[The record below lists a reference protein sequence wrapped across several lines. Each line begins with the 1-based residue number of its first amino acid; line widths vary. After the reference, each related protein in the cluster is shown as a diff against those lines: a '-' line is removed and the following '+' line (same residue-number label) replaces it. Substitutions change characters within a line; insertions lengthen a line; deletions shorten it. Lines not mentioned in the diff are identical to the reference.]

1 MAKIVM
7 RASKKKSRSRTT
19 EKKFVVKTEAPEKKT
34 GNRSQSVGDLMG
46 SFYFGSSQSRFSA
59 EIFVGDFVQFGLQG
73 WIN

>member
-1 MAKIVM
+1 MP
-7 RASKKKSRSRTT
+7 SKEKVREQNHR
-19 EKKFVVKTEAPEKKT
+19 KKFVVKTEAPEKKT